1 MKLTISGYQNG
12 NICNKKQK
20 KAEKKKTK
28 NSNKN
33 DNGNIKKSFPKLNK
47 KKDKKTKVFSII
59 YPLHQSL
66 APPPKSKNKL
76 GVGK

>member
-12 NICNKKQK
+12 NICNKKK
-20 KAEKKKTK
+20 KKSRKEKTK

-47 KKDKKTKVFSII
+47 KRQKTKVFSIV

>member
-12 NICNKKQK
+12 NICNKKK
-20 KAEKKKTK
+20 KSRKEKTK

-47 KKDKKTKVFSII
+47 KKT
-59 YPLHQSL
+59 
-66 APPPKSKNKL
+66 KNKSL
-76 GVGK
+76 QHYISTPPIFSPAPQKQKQIGSW

>member
-12 NICNKKQK
+12 NICNKKK
-20 KAEKKKTK
+20 KKSRKEKTK

-47 KKDKKTKVFSII
+47 KKDKK
-59 YPLHQSL
+59 Q
-66 APPPKSKNKL
+66 KSSALYIHSTNL
-76 GVGK
+76 